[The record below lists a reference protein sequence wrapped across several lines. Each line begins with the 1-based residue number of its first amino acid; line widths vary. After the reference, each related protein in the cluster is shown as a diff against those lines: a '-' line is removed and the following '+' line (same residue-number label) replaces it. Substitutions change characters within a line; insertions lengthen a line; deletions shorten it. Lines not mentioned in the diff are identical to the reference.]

1 MLFPHQRKKD
11 LITSGLLLFYAAIS
25 NHFIFF
31 TFIQVYFSFHLL
43 QQSYKNWI
51 ITISVSIKLQTRR
64 ENCIIL

>member
-31 TFIQVYFSFHLL
+31 TFIQVYFSFHFL

-64 ENCIIL
+64 GNCIIL